1 MEKAALYIT
10 SEQMGV
16 VCANI
21 DGGVL
26 ECVRMTVAIAN
37 SVAHRPL

>member
-1 MEKAALYIT
+1 MDKAALCKT

-21 DGGVL
+21 DVVVL
-26 ECVRMTVAIAN
+26 ECVRMTVAMN
-37 SVAHRPL
+37 VCELSGT